1 MCFLYVAI
9 VLMLLTKHRY
19 DVKSS
24 EANFMKRYQIFISST
39 YDDLK
44 DERFAV
50 LESILKLRHIPVGME
65 QFVAANEEQFNYIKR
80 LIDETDYYIL
90 ILGNRYGST
99 AGDGISYTEKE
110 FDYAVSKEVPILAF
124 VHDTPES
131 LPVNKSEKTASAKK
145 QLAKF
150 RDKVKN
156 NRLVSL
162 FTWDSPIS
170 LSREVV
176 VALTNAFNDFP
187 RPGWERVIS
196 YDNSELLNQIN
207 DLRIENIKLKSKVDD
222 LTSSSNLSAKLNAFP
237 WDETLC
243 FIGRSKWDDYK
254 DIEIPVNISW
264 RQLISV
270 WGPFVISEA
279 DTSLSHYALN
289 HSLFGD
295 EEPYFSVSD
304 MDFQTMV
311 MSFLKSGVIE
321 LEGQKV
327 RLTNEGK
334 NYLFENSV
342 SINDVVEGTMS
353 QVKAVKTKTSKENRE
368 FQKYIKGL
376 ASFNSNPE
384 AINYIGETLVG
395 ISVFLSNQHT
405 LHNDDVDRAQNLI
418 KEILQEASED
428 ERTDM
433 GAFDP
438 IFNLSKILE
447 LTTIMQK
454 GIK

>member
-1 MCFLYVAI
+1 
-9 VLMLLTKHRY
+9 
-19 DVKSS
+19 
-24 EANFMKRYQIFISST
+24 MKRYQIFISST
-39 YDDLK
+39 YNDLK

-99 AGDGISYTEKE
+99 ASDGISYTEKE
-110 FDYAVSKEVPILAF
+110 FDYAVSKEIPILAF
-124 VHDTPES
+124 IHDTPES
-131 LPVNKSEKTASAKK
+131 LPVNKSEKSTSAKK
-145 QLAKF
+145 QLTKF
-150 RDKVKN
+150 RDKVEK

-162 FTWDSPIS
+162 FTWDNPIS

-196 YDNSELLNQIN
+196 YDNAELLSQIN
-207 DLRIENIKLKSKVDD
+207 DLRIENKKLKSKIND
-222 LTSSSNLSAKLNAFP
+222 LASSSNLSAKINAFP

-254 DIEIPVNISW
+254 DIEVPVNISW
-264 RQLISV
+264 RQLLSV
-270 WGPFVISEA
+270 WGPVVINGS
-279 DTSLSHYALN
+279 DTTLSHFALN
-289 HSLFGD
+289 YSLFGD

-304 MDFQTMV
+304 RDFRAMV
-311 MSFLKSGVIE
+311 VSFLKAGVVE
-321 LEGQKV
+321 LEDHKL

-334 NYLFENSV
+334 NYLLENSV
-342 SINDVVEGTMS
+342 STNDVFEGTMAQIKS
-353 QVKAVKTKTSKENRE
+353 VKNKTSKDNRV
-368 FQKYIKGL
+368 FQKYIKEL

-384 AINYIGETLVG
+384 AINYFGETLVG

-405 LHNDDVDRAQNLI
+405 LHNDDVNRAQNLI
-418 KEILQEASED
+418 KEILQQASEY

-433 GAFDP
+433 DAFEH
-438 IFNLSKILE
+438 IFYWSKILE

-454 GIK
+454 GVK

>member
-1 MCFLYVAI
+1 
-9 VLMLLTKHRY
+9 MLLKHRY

-65 QFVAANEEQFNYIKR
+65 QFVAANDEQFNYIKR

-99 AGDGISYTEKE
+99 AVDGISYTEKE

-131 LPVNKSEKTASAKK
+131 LPENKSEKTASAKK

-150 RDKVKN
+150 REKVKN

-162 FTWDSPIS
+162 FAWDSPIS

-207 DLRIENIKLKSKVDD
+207 DLRIENIKLKNKVDD
-222 LTSSSNLSAKLNAFP
+222 LTSSSNLLAKINAFP

-243 FIGRSKWDDYK
+243 FIGRSRWDDYE

-279 DTSLSHYALN
+279 ENSLIGSHVALN
-289 HSLFGD
+289 QSLFGA
-295 EEPYFSVSD
+295 EPPWFSVSD

-311 MSFLKSGVIE
+311 MSFLKLGVIE
-321 LEGQKV
+321 LEGKKV
-327 RLTNEGK
+327 RLTNEGR

-353 QVKAVKTKTSKENRE
+353 QVKAVKKISKENRK
-368 FQKYIKGL
+368 FQNYVEEL

-384 AINYIGETLVG
+384 AIDYIGKTLVG